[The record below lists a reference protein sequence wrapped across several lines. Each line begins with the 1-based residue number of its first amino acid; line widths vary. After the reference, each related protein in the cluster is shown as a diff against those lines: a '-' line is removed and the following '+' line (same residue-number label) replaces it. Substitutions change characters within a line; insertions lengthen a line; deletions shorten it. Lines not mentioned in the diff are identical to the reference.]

1 MIRVIIIED
10 DPMVADLAAGYLEG
24 IDGFSLEHT
33 AHSGEEG
40 LALLRAHHVDLVLL
54 DARTLAELLRDAPLL
69 ALLPARTGRY
79 STTCSPTLK
88 AELADTSFQLATSA
102 TLTR

>member
-40 LALLRAHHVDLVLL
+40 LPCC
-54 DARTLAELLRDAPLL
+54 ARTM
-69 ALLPARTGRY
+69 
-79 STTCSPTLK
+79 
-88 AELADTSFQLATSA
+88 
-102 TLTR
+102 